1 MTLMVFMLIMIDS
14 GGSKTGIEL
23 AFRELT
29 SCLEYRD
36 ALVMQSTHIHNLVLG
51 RKSNKFDAYCEVR
64 LIPSTEAGKGNY
76 IFRDPIIRK
85 EDD

>member
-1 MTLMVFMLIMIDS
+1 MSMMIFVLIIMER
-14 GGSKTGIEL
+14 GEPTGQE
-23 AFRELT
+23 FYFQELT

-36 ALVMQSTHIHNLVLG
+36 ALVMQSTHIHNLVIG

>member
-1 MTLMVFMLIMIDS
+1 MTLMVFMLIMLDS
-14 GGSKTGIEL
+14 GGNKTGVEL

-51 RKSNKFDAYCEVR
+51 RKSNKFDAYCEVI